1 MKSKDLKTNIMT
13 KEHKLY
19 ELSKEL
25 VYQMTGNYTEDTQNA
40 DFQIAW
46 TYLNKAMD
54 FIQCCEELPTKEDDT
69 EYWVDLVN
77 WESGGIEEVSNT
89 NLIEF
94 KKNID
99 LEIQRRL
106 KK

>member
-1 MKSKDLKTNIMT
+1 MT

-25 VYQMTGNYTEDTQNA
+25 VFQMTGNYTEDVQNS

-54 FIQCCEELPTKEDDT
+54 FIHCFTQLPSRIEIDSEITDILGRYALGAKPTPKQDELND
-69 EYWVDLVN
+69 
-77 WESGGIEEVSNT
+77 IEKGFRICVEW
-89 NLIEF
+89 L
-94 KKNID
+94 KN
-99 LEIQRRL
+99 R
-106 KK
+106 